1 MTALYD
7 ADIAMFVH
15 NAVTNDARVTKEAS
29 SLAAHGW
36 KVVVVGVSLNEKQ
49 QPEVEMVSGFKIVR
63 VMPRFL
69 RNALPGTFGKL
80 VRLTVAVPMII
91 AQLRRARARIY
102 HGNDFIGLLLIFV
115 AGIWRRP
122 VVYDSHELFFDQYPP
137 GLFVYPLKYI
147 IRLMRPLEKILA
159 RRAAA
164 VITVNDSIADVLA
177 KNLGILRPVVLWNAV
192 ELRTLEPAKPV
203 PRRDGQKLV
212 GHSGT
217 IAHSRHLAELV
228 VALKHLPDEV
238 GLVFVGDGPLRKA
251 LFAQADSLGLLERVS
266 QVSPVTPN
274 NIPTTLGVVDVAV
287 ILNDYTQL
295 SYLLSLPNKLFE
307 AVAAGVPV
315 VSSPNPEIAALLH
328 RYDIGVTCEPNDPA
342 DIARAI
348 QTVLQP
354 ENQTR
359 FRENALRA
367 RAALNWEAE
376 ECKLVTLYE
385 KLLSP

>member
-1 MTALYD
+1 MFN

-36 KVVVVGVSLNEKQ
+36 RVVVVGVSLNEKD
-49 QPEVEMVSGFKIVR
+49 QPEVETVSGFTIIR

-69 RNALPGTFGKL
+69 RESLPGTFGKL
-80 VRLTVAVPMII
+80 LRLMIAVPLII
-91 AQLRRARARIY
+91 YHLRRVRARLY
-102 HGNDFIGLLLIFV
+102 HGNDFIGLLIIFL

-122 VVYDSHELFFDQYPP
+122 VVYDSHELFFDQYPA
-137 GLFVYPLKYI
+137 GLFTYPLKYV
-147 IRLMRPLEKILA
+147 IRLMRPLEKMLA

-177 KNLGILRPVVLWNAV
+177 KNLVIPRPVVLWNAV
-192 ELRTLEPAKPV
+192 DLRTLQPGKTV
-203 PRRDGQKLV
+203 PRRAGEKLV

-217 IAHSRHLAELV
+217 IAHSRHLSELV
-228 VALKHLPDEV
+228 AALKYLPEHV
-238 GLVFVGDGPLRKA
+238 GLVFVGDGPLRKS
-251 LFAQADSLGLLERVS
+251 LFAQAETLGLSERVS
-266 QVSPVTPN
+266 QVSPVTPQ
-274 NIPTTLGVVDVAV
+274 NIPTTLAEVDVAV

-328 RYDIGVTCEPNDPA
+328 RYDIGVTCEPSDPA

-348 QTVLQP
+348 QNVLAP
-354 ENQTR
+354 ENLAR
-359 FRENALRA
+359 YRENVIRA

-376 ECKLVTLYE
+376 ECKLVALYE
-385 KLLSP
+385 KLLQA